1 MGDSHSTPL
10 KHSTTTQSD
19 AASNANA
26 AGGLTNPAPHLPTRA
41 TPLATAT
48 TVTAITAS
56 GGQTK
61 LAVEG
66 ADLRAAAAYQR
77 GHTMLRRRIRTT
89 HWWVIDPRGN
99 KWLGIW
105 DLVTSVALVF
115 TALVTPYEAG
125 FVPPVPYPG
134 RLSDPL
140 FIINRVIDGIFI
152 FDVILQFCIGFQ
164 GSESRQ
170 ELGAHWVFDPG
181 AIAKRYVT
189 SHWFYIDTFS
199 ITTSVFDVLDSDSTQ
214 QLTALRALR
223 AMRLVKIVRVLRGSR
238 IFKRWEMRLTI
249 DYAALSI
256 CTTIGQILVAC
267 HWFACIWGLQATLG
281 NKLDSWLGVNE
292 LCFEWGHDNMTMAQA
307 EAVGCEPHHSCEM
320 GACTDGVC
328 AAGVQCAAPGLL
340 YLTAL
345 YWSAMTVSSVGYGD
359 ILATPG
365 NQLEH
370 LVATFIMLG
379 GGILWG
385 QLIGTFCGVFS
396 QLNPSLRAFRDDLS
410 QLNVFM
416 ARMGLPSEMRFRL
429 REYMFESVHVRDATS
444 SVRIL
449 EQISPVMRG
458 EVQYMFGKPWL
469 RRVWFLEHAELEML
483 IDLSSLLRA
492 VVLPPGEMA
501 PAGIMYMVGKGI
513 GLWSGKVKTTGS
525 VWGEDI
531 LLDSG
536 LQIAHTAVAITY
548 MWAYTLTTQDLQ
560 AATARASAD
569 TQIALHRCRIR
580 WLARRGFV
588 QYAER
593 EKHRRSGDRLVINE
607 GWASSAT
614 SSTDKP
620 ATDAGATVPSATVT
634 VTEPMGDQESLARAA
649 RRHGLRVF
657 TTEQFKEAHLPSG
670 GGDDDGKGK
679 GNESRQKKDAKE
691 MAMLR
696 ADVTSLQADV
706 REILNLLQSKY
717 TA

>member
-1 MGDSHSTPL
+1 
-10 KHSTTTQSD
+10 
-19 AASNANA
+19 
-26 AGGLTNPAPHLPTRA
+26 
-41 TPLATAT
+41 
-48 TVTAITAS
+48 
-56 GGQTK
+56 
-61 LAVEG
+61 
-66 ADLRAAAAYQR
+66 
-77 GHTMLRRRIRTT
+77 
-89 HWWVIDPRGN
+89 
-99 KWLGIW
+99 
-105 DLVTSVALVF
+105 
-115 TALVTPYEAG
+115 
-125 FVPPVPYPG
+125 
-134 RLSDPL
+134 
-140 FIINRVIDGIFI
+140 
-152 FDVILQFCIGFQ
+152 
-164 GSESRQ
+164 
-170 ELGAHWVFDPG
+170 
-181 AIAKRYVT
+181 
-189 SHWFYIDTFS
+189 
-199 ITTSVFDVLDSDSTQ
+199 
-214 QLTALRALR
+214 
-223 AMRLVKIVRVLRGSR
+223 
-238 IFKRWEMRLTI
+238 
-249 DYAALSI
+249 
-256 CTTIGQILVAC
+256 
-267 HWFACIWGLQATLG
+267 
-281 NKLDSWLGVNE
+281 
-292 LCFEWGHDNMTMAQA
+292 MAQA
-307 EAVGCEPHHSCEM
+307 EAIGCEPDHSCEM
-320 GACTDGVC
+320 GACTDGFC

-359 ILATPG
+359 ILATQG
-365 NQLEH
+365 NQLEL

-444 SVRIL
+444 SARIL
-449 EQISPVMRG
+449 ERISPVMRG

-536 LQIAHTAVAITY
+536 LQITHTAVAVTY

-560 AATARASAD
+560 VATARASAD

-593 EKHRRSGDRLVINE
+593 EKQRRDRLVLNE
-607 GWASSAT
+607 RWASSAT
-614 SSTDKP
+614 SSTETP
-620 ATDAGATVPSATVT
+620 ATGAGAIVPSATVT
-634 VTEPMGDQESLARAA
+634 GPMGDEESLARAA

-657 TTEQFKEAHLPSG
+657 TTEQFKDADHLSG
-670 GGDDDGKGK
+670 GGGDDGKGK
-679 GNESRQKKDAKE
+679 GNDAGQKKDNDKE
-691 MAMLR
+691 MVILR
-696 ADVTSLQADV
+696 ADVTSVQADV